1 MPRFTL
7 DPSGSREEKGKGMRD
22 EKGKRGGSSFFFYS
36 TAVLPKTCGHSSRQ
50 KNDSLFC
57 FKMKSW
63 PLLSTSITSRY
74 RAKTFTNS
82 VTTYTTMVTVK
93 ISQIQVINSTVQAD
107 AQF

>member
-1 MPRFTL
+1 VGARCLGLPLIRV
-7 DPSGSREEKGKGMRD
+7 DRERKRGKGVD
-22 EKGKRGGSSFFFYS
+22 QVFFYS
-36 TAVLPKTCGHSSRQ
+36 TAVLPKTCGHSSQQ

-63 PLLSTSITSRY
+63 PLLSTSSTSRY

-93 ISQIQVINSTVQAD
+93 NSQIQVINSTVQAD
-107 AQF
+107 AQL